1 MSLHPGALHSKY
13 YLYPMSHSYISYW
26 EHDTWLKDIDTAI
39 IGSGIVGLSSAYF
52 IKQKFPNRKVVVFE
66 RGFLP
71 HGATTRNAGFSC
83 FGSATEILADIEK
96 NGKELAYRLVKER
109 FDGLNALIQLHGP
122 GNIHYENFG
131 GYEMFLKGD
140 EERFEKCKAELDWL
154 NKEVAEVLNVKS
166 TIYNI
171 SEPGKSNELG
181 LANVAGMIF
190 NPWEGQLHSG
200 MLVKNLAKLCRESGV
215 EIITGINI
223 ESFSSSPEHVNLI
236 ASNQIEIKI
245 KQLVITV
252 NGFVKSLIPNLDIQ
266 PARGQVFVTSSIKD
280 LKLKGAFHHNEGFDY
295 FRNIGDRV
303 LLGGGRNLDLEK
315 EITPEME
322 RNDKIYT
329 YLNRFLTETVIPG
342 KDFVIEHEWSGTMGV
357 GKEKSPIVEY
367 IHPNVLVAVRM
378 GGMGVAIGTNVGKKV
393 AGLA

>member
-1 MSLHPGALHSKY
+1 MQSN
-13 YLYPMSHSYISYW
+13 HSYISFW

-83 FGSATEILADIEK
+83 FGSATEILSDIEK
-96 NGKELAYRLVKER
+96 NGKDLAYRLVKER

-122 GNIHYENFG
+122 STIQYENFG
-131 GYEMFLKGD
+131 GYEVFLKGD

-154 NKEVAEVLNVKS
+154 NKEVAEALNLKS

-171 SEPGKSNELG
+171 SESTKPAELG
-181 LANVAGMIF
+181 LAKVAGMIF

-200 MLVKNLAKLCRESGV
+200 MLVKNLVKLCRELGV
-215 EIITGINI
+215 EIITGMNI
-223 ESFSSSPEHVNLI
+223 ERFSNSPEHVYLM
-236 ASNQIEIKI
+236 ASNDIEIKT
-245 KQLVITV
+245 KQLIITV
-252 NGFVKSLIPNLDIQ
+252 NGFAKSLIPNLDVQ
-266 PARGQVFVTSSIKD
+266 PARGQVLVTSPIEG

-322 RNDKIYT
+322 RNDKIYK
-329 YLNRFLTETVIPG
+329 YLMRFLSETVIPG
-342 KDFVIEHEWSGTMGV
+342 LKFEIEFEWSGTMGV
-357 GKEKSPIVEY
+357 GKEKSPIVEF